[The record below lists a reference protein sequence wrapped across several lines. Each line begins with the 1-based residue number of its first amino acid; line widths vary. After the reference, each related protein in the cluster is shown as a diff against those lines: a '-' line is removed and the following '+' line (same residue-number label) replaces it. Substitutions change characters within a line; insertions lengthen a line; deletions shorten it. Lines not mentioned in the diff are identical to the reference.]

1 MNQERLYNI
10 LEGAHIS
17 EKATVIADASNQFV
31 FKVVKDA
38 TKAEIKE
45 AVERLYDVVVKNVTV
60 LNVKGKV
67 KRTVRGSSRRSNW
80 KKAYVRLEAGHD
92 IDFAMTSD

>member
-1 MNQERLYNI
+1 MNQERLYNL

-17 EKATVIADASNQFV
+17 EKATIIADATNQFV

-45 AVERLYDVVVKNVTV
+45 AVEKLYGVAVKNVTV

-67 KRTVRGSSRRSNW
+67 KRTVRGASRRSDW

-92 IDFAMTSD
+92 IDFAMTSE

>member
-1 MNQERLYNI
+1 MNQERLYKV

-17 EKATVIADASNQFV
+17 EKATVIADESNQFV

-45 AVERLYDVVVKNVTV
+45 AVEQLYDVVVRSVTV

-67 KRTVRGSSRRSNW
+67 KRTVRGSSRRASW
-80 KKAYVRLEAGHD
+80 KKAYVRLEEGHD